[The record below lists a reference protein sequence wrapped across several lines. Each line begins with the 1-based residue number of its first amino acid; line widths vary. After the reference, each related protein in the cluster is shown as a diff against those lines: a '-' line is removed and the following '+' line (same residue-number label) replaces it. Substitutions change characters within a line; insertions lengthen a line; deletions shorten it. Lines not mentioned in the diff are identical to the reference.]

1 MLGTNEVSVL
11 CTVSREGN
19 GNSPGELVPIAY
31 QGTTNNSH
39 TEHTQNTDYNHTS
52 YCRWRKISMMK
63 INQRCNSCQSV
74 IRMMMSMMIMVCKK
88 VLHRDFIGKRKK
100 DFLFIKGASLM

>member
-1 MLGTNEVSVL
+1 
-11 CTVSREGN
+11 
-19 GNSPGELVPIAY
+19 
-31 QGTTNNSH
+31 
-39 TEHTQNTDYNHTS
+39 
-52 YCRWRKISMMK
+52 MMK

>member
-11 CTVSREGN
+11 FTVSREGN
-19 GNSPGELVPIAY
+19 GNSPGEFVPIAY

-52 YCRWRKISMMK
+52 YCRWRKTSMMK